1 MPDSDAPVTKFLS
14 GSAWM
19 LGMRWSMRLIGL
31 ATTIILARLLD
42 PLDFGI
48 IAMAMIITGLLQIV
62 TWTGVDLAL
71 IKDQKSSDAH
81 YNTAWTI
88 QIIQGF
94 LLAAL
99 LLIAAPFSEQYFNEP
114 RVVAVIQALALN
126 AIIQGFGNIGVVEFR
141 KRLDFATEFRFGFY
155 KKFATFLVTVPAA
168 VIIGN
173 YWAIVISMIFSA
185 LLGVLLSYMMHPY
198 RPRFSMSKGREIWSF
213 SQWLLVSRLGIF
225 LNRKLDALIIGN
237 VMGTQAIGIYHVAYE
252 IGTLF
257 SDEFVMPI
265 RRALF
270 PNMALLRDNKQA
282 LENTVYT
289 LVSAV
294 AVLCMS
300 AGFGISAIAHSF
312 TYFVLGEKWMEAA
325 DLIHWLAIFGAIA
338 GTSLGLEVVLLATDR
353 PRLSALEAWAQVA
366 VVVPLIYWAANGGN
380 LVDVA
385 EVRTAIAGGFLV
397 VMSFIVSRACGFSMR
412 RILGAIARPLIAA
425 WLMWWIV
432 GGMQPD
438 TGIAGIPS
446 VLFSIAAGVIVF
458 AVTLLGI
465 WWLAGRPAGA
475 EQIALDR
482 LRSSLRRRQA
492 APDTPAD

>member
-1 MPDSDAPVTKFLS
+1 MPASDAPVTKFLS

-42 PLDFGI
+42 PVDFGI

-71 IKDQKSSDAH
+71 IKDQKSSDDH

-88 QIIQGF
+88 QIIQGV

-99 LLIAAPFSEQYFNEP
+99 LLFAAPFSEQYFSEP
-114 RVVAVIQALALN
+114 KVVAVIQALALN
-126 AIIQGFGNIGVVEFR
+126 AVIQGFANIGTVEFR

-155 KKFATFLVTVPAA
+155 KKFATFVVTIPAA
-168 VIIGN
+168 LIIGN

-185 LLGVLLSYMMHPY
+185 LLGLALSYAMHPY
-198 RPRFSMSKGREIWSF
+198 RPRLSVAKWREIWSF

-237 VMGTQAIGIYHVAYE
+237 VMGTQAIGLYHVAHE

-270 PNMALLRDNKQA
+270 PNMALLREDSQA
-282 LENTVYT
+282 LENTVYI
-289 LVSAV
+289 LVSSV

-300 AGFGISAIAHSF
+300 AGFGISAIADSF
-312 TYFVLGEKWMEAA
+312 TYIVLGEKWMAAA
-325 DLIHWLAIFGAIA
+325 DLIQWLAIFGAIA
-338 GTSLGLEVVLLATDR
+338 GTSLGLEVILLATDR
-353 PRLSALEAWAQVA
+353 PRLSALEAWTQVA

-385 EVRTAIAGGFLV
+385 EVRAGVAALFLV
-397 VMSFIVSRACGFSMR
+397 VMSVLVSRACGFSLR
-412 RILGAIARPLIAA
+412 RILGAISRPLIPAG
-425 WLMWWIV
+425 LMWWV
-432 GGMQPD
+432 VDSLQPAA
-438 TGIAGIPS
+438 GIASIPT
-446 VLFSIAAGVIVF
+446 LLMSIVVGATVF
-458 AVTLLGI
+458 AVALLGI
-465 WWLAGRPAGA
+465 WWLVGRPAGA
-475 EQIALDR
+475 EQMAIER
-482 LRSSLRRRQA
+482 LKSILRQRRA
-492 APDTPAD
+492 APDSPAD